1 MKTVKYFSSVMFLS
15 FTAGAISSSAI
26 DAQGD
31 KTLVDKINKGAE
43 DFGDSVSDNSV
54 SVNKIL
60 KYKEDEYKKAN
71 TGNTSGL
78 AVGASKFINRSDKSK
93 TKIQKNQLLFPVY
106 IGIAI
111 IFVSVIYKICCFK
124 LEEILKRQILS
135 DYNLELTTPS
145 KNNLKLSNKRNER
158 IKIEVKKR
166 LEIIEENDESNNE
179 SDDELNNEHRV
190 NEFDASKEGKKDN
203 IEVCELN
210 ESKVEEKNS
219 EVSGLKNKSE
229 TNLKDKLD
237 IFFNEL
243 GRNNILALYKLKSL
257 VGYQDKSKSTGFAK
271 VIMSLTDDKV
281 AKFAAF
287 INRLNSDAISCIS
300 VAIDGKQRKQFP
312 NNFAKIINKLGDVG
326 LVNLSRLINDVGE
339 VETITDDPTKLQ
351 LFYDKCRVSSI
362 ANIINLLEDSGVNNF
377 SKIIDNL
384 DVNGTNNFARILCC
398 YSWSSN
404 FYKLALFINEIN
416 DFGTKNFSKI
426 INNLNDNGFKNF
438 TKMILYLKKYSF
450 LGFVKMIN
458 ELDLKKRGNI
468 KRFVDLINNIDSSK
482 IKTFFKIIEKMY
494 LNNFDSLL
502 NVIRAL
508 GTKTDTINSF
518 FEIIDFV
525 GLDNLVIIISKLE
538 GFMSTLKFAAIIR
551 ANASCVDKFANIIK
565 KLSVATYG
573 VNNFAG
579 IINKLNKEKLANF
592 AKVINKLDE
601 CGAASFIRVI
611 KGLNNFGTANF
622 AKLIN
627 ELDKNGVLKF
637 VQLIN
642 KSTVYKQ
649 DGDTFNFAQ
658 IINNKD
664 SCKEVA
670 EYINKLENNKL
681 DGFKTEF
688 LKLANVPV

>member
-31 KTLVDKINKGAE
+31 KTLVDKINKGPE
-43 DFGDSVSDNSV
+43 NFGDSVSGNSV

-60 KYKEDEYKKAN
+60 KYKEDKYKKAN

-78 AVGASKFINRSDKSK
+78 AVGASKFINRADKSK
-93 TKIQKNQLLFPVY
+93 TKIPEKSIIIPAC

-111 IFVSVIYKICCFK
+111 IFASVIYKICCFK
-124 LEEILKRQILS
+124 LEKILKRQILS
-135 DYNLELTTPS
+135 N
-145 KNNLKLSNKRNER
+145 NNLKLSNKRNER
-158 IKIEVKKR
+158 SKIKLKKQ

-179 SDDELNNEHRV
+179 SDDECKV
-190 NEFDASKEGKKDN
+190 SKFDKSKEGEKDN

-237 IFFNEL
+237 IFLMNL

-312 NNFAKIINKLGDVG
+312 NNFAKIINELGDVG
-326 LVNLSRLINDVGE
+326 LVNLSRLVNDLGE
-339 VETITDDPTKLQ
+339 EIEMTDDPKLQ
-351 LFYDKCRVSSI
+351 LLYDKCRVSSI
-362 ANIINLLEDSGVNNF
+362 ANIINLLETSGVNNF

-384 DVNGTNNFARILCC
+384 DVNGIFKFARILFCC
-398 YSWSSN
+398 CLRSGSIEDFATVINKLNYSG
-404 FYKLALFINEIN
+404 AE
-416 DFGTKNFSKI
+416 NFSKI
-426 INNLNDNGFKNF
+426 INNLNDNGCKNF
-438 TKMILYLKKYSF
+438 TKMILCLKEYSL

-458 ELDLKKRGNI
+458 ELNLEKQGNI

-482 IKTFFKIIEKMY
+482 IRTFLKFIGKMS
-494 LNNFDSLL
+494 LNNIDNLL

-508 GTKTDTINSF
+508 GAKTDTINSF
-518 FEIIDFV
+518 FKIIDFV
-525 GLDNLVIIISKLE
+525 KLDNLVIIISKLK
-538 GFMSTLKFAAIIR
+538 GFTSTLKFAAIIR
-551 ANASCVDKFANIIK
+551 ANASCVDKFAEIIK
-565 KLSVATYG
+565 NLSFPNG
-573 VNNFAG
+573 VNNFAK
-579 IINKLNKEKLANF
+579 IINKLNNKKINNF
-592 AKVINKLDE
+592 ARVTNRLDK
-601 CGAASFIRVI
+601 CGA
-611 KGLNNFGTANF
+611 TNF
-622 AKLIN
+622 AKLISKLNEEGVNNFVKFIN
-627 ELDKNGVLKF
+627 EL
-637 VQLIN
+637 
-642 KSTVYKQ
+642 TVCMQ
-649 DGDTFNFAQ
+649 DGDAFKFVR
-658 IINNKD
+658 IINNMND
-664 SCKEVA
+664 DKEVA
-670 EYINKLENNKL
+670 EYINKLENNEL
-681 DGFKTEF
+681 DGFKTGS
-688 LKLANVPV
+688 LKLAHVPVCK